1 MADLAVRNG
10 VEELYA
16 VLPAALSDQ
25 KKTIREALA
34 DLLPAYMLP
43 RRYVFVSSLPR
54 NASGKLDRAALREQV
69 LRDQRP

>member
-1 MADLAVRNG
+1 
-10 VEELYA
+10 
-16 VLPAALSDQ
+16 
-25 KKTIREALA
+25 
-34 DLLPAYMLP
+34 MLP